1 MAEILGYNIII
12 LSKGKSFR
20 KEVRKMTSYDLI
32 WLLIE
37 QLLNEKEMKSKEQMQ
52 KED

>member
-1 MAEILGYNIII
+1 
-12 LSKGKSFR
+12 
-20 KEVRKMTSYDLI
+20 MTSYDLI

-37 QLLNEKEMKSKEQMQ
+37 RLLKDKEAKSEDKSQ

>member
-1 MAEILGYNIII
+1 
-12 LSKGKSFR
+12 
-20 KEVRKMTSYDLI
+20 MTSYDLI

-37 QLLNEKEMKSKEQMQ
+37 KLLNEKEMKSKEQMQ